1 MFFFKSS
8 SAVNENLKA
17 EIEANQGVILDVRTA
32 GERMDGTV
40 KGAIGADWLSGE
52 FQNKAVS
59 WDKSAHY
66 YLYCRSG
73 NRSGAATDF
82 LRARGFKNV
91 TNIGAYHS
99 VANLF

>member
-8 SAVNENLKA
+8 SAVNENLKS
-17 EIEANQGVILDVRTA
+17 EIEANHGIILDVRTA
-32 GERMDGTV
+32 GERLEGTV

-52 FQNKAVS
+52 FQNKSAS

-82 LRARGFKNV
+82 LRTRGFKNV